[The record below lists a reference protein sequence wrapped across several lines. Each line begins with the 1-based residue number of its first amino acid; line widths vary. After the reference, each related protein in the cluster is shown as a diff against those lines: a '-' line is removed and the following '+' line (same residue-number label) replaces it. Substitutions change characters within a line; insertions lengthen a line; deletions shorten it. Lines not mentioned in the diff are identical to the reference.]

1 MHKKQKIPHS
11 MVMTCV
17 NEFLGQVDA
26 TKMQAL
32 DTRSYAQIHR
42 CIVTKFRINNIIVS
56 IEEDGRVVE
65 IDTCTG
71 LLMHKSLPQ
80 GQPPIQ
86 KFVQVGRD
94 IYCYSNIRLNHDW
107 SMLKSKGYQGY
118 E

>member
-1 MHKKQKIPHS
+1 MRETRQ
-11 MVMTCV
+11 
-17 NEFLGQVDA
+17 E
-26 TKMQAL
+26 KMQAL

-56 IEEDGRVVE
+56 IEENGRVVE
-65 IDTCTG
+65 IDTSTG

-94 IYCYSNIRLNHDW
+94 IYCYSNVRLNHDW